1 MHFQRL
7 SAREKKC
14 QLTHNSSPTSLFN
27 EFMTILGCVIG
38 VANGALLA
46 GWIAVRAKG

>member
-27 EFMTILGCVIG
+27 EFMTILGGVIG
-38 VANGALLA
+38 VANGAVLV
-46 GWIAVRAKG
+46 GWIVVGAKG